1 MKGEK
6 NNVYGGSRMFLV
18 LTRKEWRFLDFV
30 QQIMGL
36 AICCSWGFNWVLECR
51 LVSISLIIS
60 VGVWRVYLSLKI
72 VDGVVFL
79 VFSLKRRVC
88 LRE

>member
-1 MKGEK
+1 
-6 NNVYGGSRMFLV
+6 MFLV
-18 LTRKEWRFLDFV
+18 FTRREWRFFDFV

-36 AICCSWGFNWVLECR
+36 GICCSWGSNWISECR
-51 LVSISLIIS
+51 LESISLIIS

-72 VDGVVFL
+72 VGGVVFL

-88 LRE
+88 PRE